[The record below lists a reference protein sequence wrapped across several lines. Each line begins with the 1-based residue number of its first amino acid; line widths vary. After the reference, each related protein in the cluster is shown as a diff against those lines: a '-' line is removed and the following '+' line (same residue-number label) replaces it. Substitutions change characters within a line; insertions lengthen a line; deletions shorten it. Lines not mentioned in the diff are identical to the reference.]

1 MTERDRLYLVHIIE
15 CLDRISNYLPGSK
28 EELIGDVMRQD
39 AIVRNL
45 QVLAESTKRLSA
57 DVKELQPDIE
67 WDAIAGF
74 RNILVHDY
82 LSVDLDEVW
91 KVSNDDLSPLRLA
104 VLQILEAK
112 GWAGSEDE
120 EGANS

>member
-1 MTERDRLYLVHIIE
+1 M
-15 CLDRISNYLPGSK
+15 
-28 EELIGDVMRQD
+28 
-39 AIVRNL
+39 
-45 QVLAESTKRLSA
+45 LAESTKRLSA

-104 VLQILEAK
+104 VLQILDAK